1 MRCQVQC
8 YMHGAATF
16 AVETH
21 QRDWLR
27 AHLPAIERLA
37 GTIWAR
43 RCTCNLIDRV
53 RECIHGY

>member
-1 MRCQVQC
+1 MQC